1 MYYCY
6 RKIFSLA
13 FYDIIDITPSSN
25 SDFVQ
30 SLPNDAVQDM
40 KQSKTFPTPNVD
52 NVDEMKNYIID
63 FIKVSLFSLF
73 LMQIFCCFILK
84 VSLFR
89 QMNSVISWTR
99 VI

>member
-1 MYYCY
+1 M
-6 RKIFSLA
+6 A
-13 FYDIIDITPSSN
+13 FYDIIDITPGSN

-30 SLPNDAVQDM
+30 SLPNDAVQEM
-40 KQSKTFPTPNVD
+40 KQSKTVPTLSMVNVD
-52 NVDEMKNYIID
+52 GMKNYIMD
-63 FIKVSLFSLF
+63 FIKVSLVSLF
-73 LMQIFCCFILK
+73 LMQIFCCFTLK